1 MQSKLSSEQR
11 LTFIEKAFF
20 SVAWVFPMGGFTGE
34 LQEDGS
40 QLKRNALSTVLELFL
55 IKMESFKDQITPN
68 YYKLQRNVMH

>member
-40 QLKRNALSTVLELFL
+40 QLKRNALSTVLELFFNKNG
-55 IKMESFKDQITPN
+55 IFQGSDYT
-68 YYKLQRNVMH
+68 KLLQTTA

>member
-40 QLKRNALSTVLELFL
+40 QLKRNALSTVRGRF
-55 IKMESFKDQITPN
+55 
-68 YYKLQRNVMH
+68 